1 MSPQY
6 ILNIV
11 ATNIVVDKI
20 TDQAKTLSVCL
31 LPHYGH
37 NIKQFFQCV
46 TTAWTLTR
54 AALSVFLS
62 TKANWPS
69 RLRHY
74 CQKHNRLPL
83 EEKVI
88 EILLI
93 APGNLQV
100 SSYFF
105 FLDRSWEMGGI
116 NGRDQIQNDHKSHE
130 ALAFWW
136 VLPQVVPIKS
146 SFPGSFFTLTKKKRE
161 KGLCYDFNSLT
172 EIPRFLSDEE
182 CEHIISLAKES
193 GLVMS
198 IAGFDVAAYEGDLD
212 EDMREAGKT
221 AFFFYW

>member
-1 MSPQY
+1 
-6 ILNIV
+6 
-11 ATNIVVDKI
+11 
-20 TDQAKTLSVCL
+20 
-31 LPHYGH
+31 
-37 NIKQFFQCV
+37 
-46 TTAWTLTR
+46 
-54 AALSVFLS
+54 
-62 TKANWPS
+62 
-69 RLRHY
+69 
-74 CQKHNRLPL
+74 
-83 EEKVI
+83 
-88 EILLI
+88 
-93 APGNLQV
+93 
-100 SSYFF
+100 
-105 FLDRSWEMGGI
+105 MGGI

-146 SFPGSFFTLTKKKRE
+146 SFPGSFFTLTKKKWE

>member
-1 MSPQY
+1 
-6 ILNIV
+6 
-11 ATNIVVDKI
+11 
-20 TDQAKTLSVCL
+20 
-31 LPHYGH
+31 
-37 NIKQFFQCV
+37 
-46 TTAWTLTR
+46 
-54 AALSVFLS
+54 
-62 TKANWPS
+62 
-69 RLRHY
+69 
-74 CQKHNRLPL
+74 
-83 EEKVI
+83 
-88 EILLI
+88 
-93 APGNLQV
+93 
-100 SSYFF
+100 
-105 FLDRSWEMGGI
+105 MGGI

-182 CEHIISLAKES
+182 CEHIISLAKDS

-221 AFFFYW
+221 AFFSIDNQVFHERIKEVNSWEGKNK